1 MVTYFVCV
9 VVFFFKQ
16 KTAYELRISDWSSDV
31 CSSDLYAQRRA
42 VLHQSHIV
50 DVGDLRTADALV
62 DPAHDI
68 AQYALTIIVE
78 FARDLCLAP
87 VASRRDRDGEE
98 ARQRRHRLA
107 RNLPLPREHVDGVIV
122 QRVQRLGGRRRHPR
136 GDRKSTR
143 LNSSP

>member
-1 MVTYFVCV
+1 MCMEC
-9 VVFFFKQ
+9 FFFKQ
-16 KTAYELRISDWSSDV
+16 KTAYEMRISDWSSDV
-31 CSSDLYAQRRA
+31 CSSDLDLILGANAVQQPVGERLTGYAQRRA

-50 DVGDLRTADALV
+50 DVGDLRIADALV

-98 ARQRRHRLA
+98 RSA
-107 RNLPLPREHVDGVIV
+107 EHTSEL
-122 QRVQRLGGRRRHPR
+122 QYLMR
-136 GDRKSTR
+136 
-143 LNSSP
+143 SSYAVFCLTNKKIQS

>member
-1 MVTYFVCV
+1 MCMEC
-9 VVFFFKQ
+9 FFFKQ
-16 KTAYELRISDWSSDV
+16 KTAYEMRISDWSSDV
-31 CSSDLYAQRRA
+31 CSSDLDLILGANAVQQPVGERLTGYAQRRA

-87 VASRRDRDGEE
+87 VASRRDRAGEE
-98 ARQRRHRLA
+98 ARQRRHRPA
-107 RNLPLPREHVDGVIV
+107 RNLPLPREHIDGVLW
-122 QRVQRLGGRRRHPR
+122 QRSE
-136 GDRKSTR
+136 K
-143 LNSSP
+143 